1 MSREDLIKRIEALS
15 DDELRRVA
23 PFIETDLDLLSDPA
37 AMVDLDAMA
46 IEIRAGQESA
56 RTEPLLSSE
65 EVFARL
71 DLLPYKKG

>member
-23 PFIETDLDLLSDPA
+23 PFLENDLDLLSDPA

-46 IEIRAGQESA
+46 AEIRAGQESA
-56 RTEPLLSSE
+56 RTEPLLSNE

-71 DLLPYKKG
+71 DRLPSKDR